1 MTAIER
7 IISKGQL
14 VKLTFGQSDVAASQT
29 AVAMNVIEVRDAAAS
44 ADDVLAVPGYVIP
57 WDFEIVGISILAS
70 TARTAGSV
78 VVDATIDGTVT
89 GLQATLDATNTTSH
103 YVTQP
108 RDSDRGLAGSYVGVK
123 LTTGAG
129 WTPITAD
136 VVVAVWVIAYLDG
149 I

>member
-14 VKLTFGQSDVAASQT
+14 VKLTFAQSDVAASQT
-29 AVAMNVIEVRDAAAS
+29 AVAMNVIEVRNTGAS
-44 ADDVLAVPGYVIP
+44 ADDVIAVPGYVMP
-57 WDFEIVGISILAS
+57 WDFEIVGISVLAS

-78 VVDATIDGTVT
+78 VVDATIDGTAS

-103 YVTQP
+103 YATQP
-108 RDSDRGLAGSYVGVK
+108 RESDRGLAGSYVGVK

-129 WTPITAD
+129 WTPVTAD
-136 VVVAVWVIAYLDG
+136 IVVAVWVIAYLDG

>member
-7 IISKGQL
+7 ITSKGQM

-29 AVAMNVIEVRDAAAS
+29 AVAMNVLEVRDTAAS
-44 ADDVLAVPGYVIP
+44 ADDVLAVPGYIIP

-70 TARTAGSV
+70 TARTAGSL

-89 GLQATLDATNTTSH
+89 GLQATLDGTNTTSH
-103 YVTQP
+103 YATQP
-108 RDSDRGLAGSYVGVK
+108 RESDRGSAGSYVGVK
-123 LTTGAG
+123 LTTVAG
-129 WTPITAD
+129 WTPVTAD

>member
-1 MTAIER
+1 M
-7 IISKGQL
+7 

-29 AVAMNVIEVRDAAAS
+29 AVAMNVLEVRDAAAT

-57 WDFEIVGISILAS
+57 WDFEIVAISVLAS

-103 YVTQP
+103 YLTQP
-108 RDSDRGLAGSYVGVK
+108 RESDRGLAGSYVGVK
-123 LTTGAG
+123 LTTGSG

>member
-7 IISKGQL
+7 ITSKGQL

-29 AVAMNVIEVRDAAAS
+29 AIAMNVLEVRDVAAS

-57 WDFEIVGISILAS
+57 WDFEIVAISILAS
-70 TARTAGSV
+70 TARTAGSI
-78 VVDATIDGTVT
+78 VVDATIDGTVS

-103 YVTQP
+103 YLTQP
-108 RDSDRGLAGSYVGVK
+108 RESDRGLAGSYVGVK
-123 LTTGAG
+123 LTTVAG
-129 WTPITAD
+129 WTPVTAD

>member
-7 IISKGQL
+7 ITSKGQL

-29 AVAMNVIEVRDAAAS
+29 AVAMNVIEVRDAGAS
-44 ADDVLAVPGYVIP
+44 ADNVLAVPGYTMP
-57 WDFEIVGISILAS
+57 WDFEIVAISVLAS
-70 TARTAGSV
+70 TARTAGSL

-123 LTTGAG
+123 LTTNAG

>member
-7 IISKGQL
+7 ITSKGQL
-14 VKLTFGQSDVAASQT
+14 IKLTFGQADVAASQS
-29 AVAMNVIEVRDAAAS
+29 AVAMNVIEVRDSAAT

-57 WDFEIVGISILAS
+57 FDFELIGISVLAS

-78 VVDATIDGTVT
+78 VVDATIDGTAS
-89 GLQATLDATNTTSH
+89 GLQATLDGTNTISH
-103 YVTQP
+103 YATQP

-129 WTPITAD
+129 WTPVTAD
-136 VVVAVWVIAYLDG
+136 IVVAVWVLAYLDG